1 MLSLMEQPRVRQ
13 WLGGTDLAID
23 LGTANT
29 RLFATG
35 QGLVAEE
42 PSLVSIQA
50 MTGRVAAVGREAV
63 QMAIEGGE
71 ILPLS
76 PLHSGVIADV
86 EAASLLLRHLLERTQ
101 RQGILKPRA
110 LVCAPTDAREEEKAL
125 LIEATRRAGA
135 SAVTVVPEP
144 LAAAIGVGLDVASP
158 YAQMLVDIGDGVTD
172 IAVIR
177 SGELI
182 LTSAVRTA
190 CSDLHRAISRRVAVG
205 HGVQLSPQEAE
216 RLTRRLGQLVDDQE
230 GEKVYLTQ
238 GMDVG
243 RGESV
248 SLGVSGEEILCA
260 LEPIL
265 EAILA
270 AIVSTFDRLP
280 AETSCEVIENGI
292 WVTGGGALL
301 PRLTQR
307 LAKATSLE
315 IQLAKDPLRSVILG
329 ACQMLEVGSET
340 GIWRSRR
347 AHPQPGG
354 RHRRNGSSPRQ

>member
-1 MLSLMEQPRVRQ
+1 
-13 WLGGTDLAID
+13 LAID

>member
-1 MLSLMEQPRVRQ
+1 MMSLMEQPRIRQ

-50 MTGRVAAVGREAV
+50 MTGRVAAVGHEAV

-71 ILPLS
+71 ILPLA

-86 EAASLLLRHLLERTQ
+86 DAAGLLLRHLLERTQ

-135 SAVTVVPEP
+135 SAVAVVPEP

-158 YAQMLVDIGDGVTD
+158 YAQMLVDVGDGVTD

-182 LTSAVRTA
+182 MTSAVRTA

-205 HGVQLSPQEAE
+205 HGVQLSPHEAE
-216 RLTRRLGQLVDDQE
+216 RLTRRLGQLVDDRE
-230 GEKVYLTQ
+230 AEKIYLTQ
-238 GMDVG
+238 GMDCG
-243 RGESV
+243 TGESV
-248 SLGVSGEEILCA
+248 SLGVSGEEILSSI
-260 LEPIL
+260 EPIL

-270 AIVSTFDRLP
+270 AIVSAFERLP
-280 AETSCEVIENGI
+280 TETSCEVIENGI

-301 PRLTQR
+301 PRLTRR
-307 LAKATSLE
+307 LAEATSLE

-340 GIWRSRR
+340 GIWRAR
-347 AHPQPGG
+347 QPHLYPGATL
-354 RHRRNGSSPRQ
+354 RQN